1 MMPIQHL
8 IHQSL
13 NKILEADVRK
23 ELCSSILLTG
33 ASSLLP
39 GMGKK
44 ISLDLGEILPSTYRC
59 KVIASKHDVERKYGA
74 WIGGSILSS
83 LGSFQQLWLSRKEY
97 EEYGPV
103 LGLQRF
109 S

>member
-1 MMPIQHL
+1 MLPLQHL

-13 NKILEADVRK
+13 NQILDADIRK
-23 ELCSSILLTG
+23 ELCTSILLTG

-39 GMGKK
+39 RMDKR
-44 ISLDLGEILPSTYRC
+44 ISLELGEILPSSHKC
-59 KVIASKHDVERKYGA
+59 KVIASKNDVERRYGA

-97 EEYGPV
+97 EECGSI

-109 S
+109 Q